1 MTVLEQLR
9 ALYFNATQSTIGD
22 DFGRAID
29 LFKQLTSDED
39 REKAAVFMEGIAE
52 MRREWGGDARGG
64 GKGARAPGRGKAA
77 GPGKPGAPGAPGK
90 PAAPPPPRRRP
101 GSKPR

>member
-9 ALYFNATQSTIGD
+9 ALYFNVTRSTIGD

-29 LFKQLTSDED
+29 LFKELTTDGD

-52 MRREWGGDARGG
+52 MRREWSGEPRGAS
-64 GKGARAPGRGKAA
+64 KGARPPGPGRSSTAA
-77 GPGKPGAPGAPGK
+77 K
-90 PAAPPPPRRRP
+90 PAQPRRRP
-101 GSKPR
+101 GPKPR